1 MRDAADLDA
10 VARGI
15 IDDNRYMALG
25 TADETGRPW
34 VSPVYFAP
42 DGYRELYWLSSP
54 EARHSR
60 NVEERP
66 EVQIVIFD
74 STAPVGAGEAVY
86 LAAAARAIRDDELEA
101 VCPEAFRT
109 TAGARRFTPEEVRGS
124 RLRLYVAH
132 ATSCE
137 VHVAGRHPVYGRGID
152 TRQPADPT

>member
-1 MRDAADLDA
+1 MCDAADLDA